1 MYTAK
6 SIGFDGEAPGL
17 MLATIKMHVPVNA
30 STPAGFWS
38 LQFWVALDSCLQWME
53 ENGKAPLHTAK
64 DEKERQWGNWWRYHS
79 EQI

>member
-17 MLATIKMHVPVNA
+17 MLATIKMHVLVNV

-38 LQFWVALDSCLQWME
+38 LQFWVALYSFFAMDG
-53 ENGKAPLHTAK
+53 GKRQSTTAHGQ
-64 DEKERQWGNWWRYHS
+64 R
-79 EQI
+79 